1 MADRGRQRQSEE
13 DDRLRGESEEQVRGI
28 APDDPDFEDDTEDD
42 LDEED
47 ADEE

>member
-13 DDRLRGESEEQVRGI
+13 DDLLRGESEEQVRGI
-28 APDDPDFEDDTEDD
+28 APDEREFDDDTEDD

>member
-1 MADRGRQRQSEE
+1 MADRGRQRHSEE
-13 DDRLRGESEEQVRGI
+13 DDLLRGESEEQVRGI
-28 APDDPDFEDDTEDD
+28 APGEGEFDDDTEDD